1 MTTAG
6 MRTMTRRMMTTRSSR
21 GTRRIRRRTKRTM
34 IMRTMM
40 TMMMTMMM
48 TRPTTTTMMTTMTR
62 TIRRSTG
69 SSRTRMIT
77 RTMMRSSRRTISHTA
92 PVLRSRHFFG
102 RLRMIKVPELTPVPA
117 PTYLGRLRLQAIIFF
132 HFKLST
138 SLFWTIFTLLN
149 CS

>member
-40 TMMMTMMM
+40 MTMMM
-48 TRPTTTTMMTTMTR
+48 TRTTTTTTTMMTTMTR